1 MSNMFQPGTRIQLTG
16 LVAPAVAHLN
26 GVEAVV
32 EKYSSKRVKYK
43 VVLPLQGPVMVSEEN
58 MQVVG
63 VSEGVSEGVSGSA
76 PISGGKS
83 VFRGE
88 EDMMESLKSMGLSA
102 EQLSSLTPE
111 QRKAMLA
118 MTMRPDIVDRAKN
131 TPGVVAASTELTMEA
146 GGLYGWRDAKTHVY
160 LEMSLDKV
168 EGGAQCQ
175 CHIEENN
182 IRITSVSSG
191 VTVTLLEGELFQS
204 VDVTKCAWEEMDG
217 KLVATLTKAKPMRWL
232 MVIRS

>member
-1 MSNMFQPGTRIQLTG
+1 MSNIFQPGTRIQLTG

-63 VSEGVSEGVSGSA
+63 VSDGVSAGVSEGVS
-76 PISGGKS
+76 GKS

>member
-63 VSEGVSEGVSGSA
+63 VSDGVSAGVSEGVS
-76 PISGGKS
+76 GKS

-168 EGGAQCQ
+168 EGGAQC
-175 CHIEENN
+175 HIEENN